1 MQTDLRGR
9 DLISLQ
15 EWTKEEIDTVLE
27 VALQLKRERALG
39 IPHPLL
45 RDRVLA
51 MLFFF
56 SSTRTRA
63 SFEAG
68 MAQLGGHAQF
78 IESRT
83 TQISH
88 GDTAREIGEIL
99 GRYNDGIAIRNVDWG
114 VGNQYIR
121 DVAAASRVPVLN
133 MQCDLFH
140 PHQSLA
146 DLLTMQ
152 EKKGDLRGRTIAISW
167 AYAASYQKPISVPV
181 DLSLLTTRYGMH
193 VRLVHPP
200 EFRLPAEQV
209 AQAAEN
215 ARRSGGSFELMDDFD
230 AGMRGVD
237 VVYAKSWGAML
248 TAKDETDG
256 AEIAKKY
263 TDWIADERRIGLAA
277 EDAIYMHPLPADAG
291 SRWRT
296 RSSTA
301 RTRSS
306 TTRRRTGSTSRRRS
320 WRSRCAD
327 AERRNGRRTRNGLD
341 LPSKR
346 RTEPAHATGRRVDP
360 DVDGRRP
367 QPGRSAGPRRREGVV
382 IALDR
387 EIAAYYERGREK
399 DRLRT
404 GAGLLEYQRTQNL
417 LRRFLPVPPARVL
430 DVGGGP
436 GRYAAW
442 LAVRAMRSR

>member
-1 MQTDLRGR
+1 MQTNLRGR

-83 TQISH
+83 TQIAH
-88 GDTAREIGEIL
+88 GDTAKEIGEIL

-146 DLLTMQ
+146 DLLTIR
-152 EKKGDLRGRTIAISW
+152 EKKGDPRGRTIAISW

-181 DLSLLTTRYGMH
+181 DLSLLTTRYGMN

-200 EFRLPAEQV
+200 EFKLPADIV
-209 AQAAEN
+209 DQAAEN
-215 ARRSGGSFELMDDFD
+215 ARRSGGSLRADGRLRRRDARRRRRLRQELGRPAHGEGRD
-230 AGMRGVD
+230 RGRRDRQEVHRLD
-237 VVYAKSWGAML
+237 RRRAA
-248 TAKDETDG
+248 DG
-256 AEIAKKY
+256 AG
-263 TDWIADERRIGLAA
+263 R
-277 EDAIYMHPLPADAG
+277 P
-291 SRWRT
+291 RT
-296 RSSTA
+296 RSTCTRSPPTGASRSPTPSSTA

-306 TTRRRTGSTSRRRS
+306 TTRRRTGSTSRRR
-320 WRSRCAD
+320 
-327 AERRNGRRTRNGLD
+327 
-341 LPSKR
+341 
-346 RTEPAHATGRRVDP
+346 
-360 DVDGRRP
+360 
-367 QPGRSAGPRRREGVV
+367 
-382 IALDR
+382 
-387 EIAAYYERGREK
+387 
-399 DRLRT
+399 
-404 GAGLLEYQRTQNL
+404 
-417 LRRFLPVPPARVL
+417 
-430 DVGGGP
+430 
-436 GRYAAW
+436 
-442 LAVRAMRSR
+442 